1 MLQCSTMNRLLQP
14 LIEDEE
20 LVDLAANSNKLP
32 SLAAPGKRQLLNT
45 PPEIGAP
52 VCPLPVRCIVM
63 PQPWNASFEASGP
76 GPLLSAANLEEYAG
90 RKSPQLEHP
99 QLQALSER
107 ALRGTIGGRE

>member
-1 MLQCSTMNRLLQP
+1 MNRLLQP

-52 VCPLPVRCIVM
+52 VCPLPVRCIVI
-63 PQPWNASFEASGP
+63 PQSYNSRFEASGP
-76 GPLLSAANLEEYAG
+76 GPLPSAANLEESPG

-99 QLQALSER
+99 QPQALPER
-107 ALRGTIGGRE
+107 ARRGTIGGRD